1 MVVIL
6 SSRFAYTS
14 VFKRAQFEKTAFE
27 TVRFIVVIIAYVQ
40 FDFLLMKRDYSINR
54 KLISYPADGKAERRQ
69 RPLLMNQCRLYKRT
83 GAN

>member
-1 MVVIL
+1 MLYFVVKIRL
-6 SSRFAYTS
+6 HEAY
-14 VFKRAQFEKTAFE
+14 
-27 TVRFIVVIIAYVQ
+27 VRFGL
-40 FDFLLMKRDYSINR
+40 LLMKRDYSINR

>member
-14 VFKRAQFEKTAFE
+14 VFKRA
-27 TVRFIVVIIAYVQ
+27 AYVQ
-40 FDFLLMKRDYSINR
+40 FGFLLMKRDYSINR